1 MAIYSL
7 SDNRD
12 VSAHS
17 NFAQNLMHHAC
28 NAEYN
33 VHRIIFDP
41 KILNTLRFFFVCL
54 SDPCVALHWHC
65 CVNYADAY
73 IVNHATHQRIRVIRV
88 RVYERITNG
97 RTNVI

>member
-33 VHRIIFDP
+33 VQRIIFDP
-41 KILNTLRFFFVCL
+41 KILNTLRFFFCL
-54 SDPCVALHWHC
+54 FIRSLRCTALALLCQLRRRLHCESCNAPTNKSYSYSCV
-65 CVNYADAY
+65 
-73 IVNHATHQRIRVIRV
+73 
-88 RVYERITNG
+88 
-97 RTNVI
+97 